1 MNTGQ
6 SMLSLGALILFSF
19 LSVNFNSTILENTTV
34 ETENKVYLTA
44 FSLAD
49 DLIEEIKKKAFD
61 ERTVDFQAIDQNQL
75 TYPLGP
81 EAGEVWP
88 YFNDMD
94 DYNNY
99 IKPVNLPHVEN
110 YEVSCTVNYVNS
122 SGTDL
127 SSQSYFKKVTIK
139 VSSMYLR
146 NPIYIKFIFSLHSK
160 N

>member
-19 LSVNFNSTILENTTV
+19 ISVNFNSTILENTTV

-61 ERTVDFQAIDQNQL
+61 ERTVDFQAIEQNQL
-75 TYPLGP
+75 TYPPGP

-99 IKPVNLPHVEN
+99 TKPVNLPHVED

-122 SGTDL
+122 SGNDL

-139 VSSMYLR
+139 VDSKYLR

>member
-1 MNTGQ
+1 
-6 SMLSLGALILFSF
+6 MLSLGALILFSF
-19 LSVNFNSTILENTTV
+19 ISVNFNSTILENTTV

-61 ERTVDFQAIDQNQL
+61 ERTVDFQAIEQNQL
-75 TYPLGP
+75 TYPPGP

-99 IKPVNLPHVEN
+99 TKPVNLPHVED

-122 SGTDL
+122 SGNDL

-139 VSSMYLR
+139 VDSKYLR